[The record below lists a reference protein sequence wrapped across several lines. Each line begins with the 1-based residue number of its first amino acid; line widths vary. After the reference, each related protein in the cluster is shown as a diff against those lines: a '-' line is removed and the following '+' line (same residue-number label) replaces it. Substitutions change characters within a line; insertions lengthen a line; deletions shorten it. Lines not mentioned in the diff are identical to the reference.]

1 MRRGPSVVIVFFNA
15 DVGINEVPA
24 AAACGDPHDR
34 QDECSK
40 GCRQQVSRR
49 KTFAKA
55 IMISGRIRHEDG
67 ARGSVLS
74 RAMQVTG
81 VLALNRCHPSSIMSL
96 IKSAPVQGRS
106 SLGL

>member
-1 MRRGPSVVIVFFNA
+1 
-15 DVGINEVPA
+15 
-24 AAACGDPHDR
+24 
-34 QDECSK
+34 
-40 GCRQQVSRR
+40 
-49 KTFAKA
+49 
-55 IMISGRIRHEDG
+55 MISGRIGLEDG